1 MKKKLLR
8 ISERILTG
16 LIYGF
21 VFAGMFV
28 FFISVAEI
36 ITQREL
42 TSVEYGSLI
51 SASLFLTGC
60 LKVAYKNVR
69 YQIIEMLGEE
79 IEKAEEQADELYEHL
94 EVKIW

>member
-1 MKKKLLR
+1 MKKLLR
-8 ISERILTG
+8 IAERILTG

-21 VFAGMFV
+21 AFGGMFV

-36 ITQREL
+36 IVKREL
-42 TSVEYGSLI
+42 TSEELGSLI
-51 SASLFLTGC
+51 AASLFITGC
-60 LKVAYKNVR
+60 LKVLYKHVR
-69 YQIIEMLGEE
+69 YELLELLGEE

>member
-8 ISERILTG
+8 VAERILSG

-21 VFAGMFV
+21 AFVGMFV

-42 TSVEYGSLI
+42 TNVETGSLI
-51 SASLFLTGC
+51 TASLFLTGC

-69 YQIIEMLGEE
+69 YQIIELLGEE